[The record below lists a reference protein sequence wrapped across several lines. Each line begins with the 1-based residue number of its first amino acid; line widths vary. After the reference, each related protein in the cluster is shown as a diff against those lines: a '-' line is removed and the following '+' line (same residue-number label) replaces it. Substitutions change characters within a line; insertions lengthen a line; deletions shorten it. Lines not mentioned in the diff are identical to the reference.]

1 MKRALVRADGF
12 ITDIVEA
19 GEEFEIYTG
28 PGAAMKWMDIPDD
41 ATNMWKLELGEWI
54 PDFVHHDA
62 ETLRI
67 VAYGDPGMQLSM
79 IYNDIKNGTLNQEGE
94 FFKHVQNVKET
105 MPAVQ
110 YEEVEVTDSMTG
122 EVTTER
128 VKVVPDEPFPHDE
141 SMPAWWTAEQ
151 MSDDVQEEF
160 KIGKYA
166 PEAQQPAPDA

>member
-12 ITDIVEA
+12 ITDVVEA

-79 IYNDIKNGTLNQEGE
+79 IYNDIKNGTLNEEGE
-94 FFKHVQNVKET
+94 FFKHVKNVKET
-105 MPAVQ
+105 QPAVQ
-110 YEEVEVTDSMTG
+110 YDDDG
-122 EVTTER
+122 N
-128 VKVVPDEPFPHDE
+128 KVVPDEPFPHDE
-141 SMPAWWTAEQ
+141 AMPSWLTPEQ
-151 MSDDVQEEF
+151 MPDDVQEEF

-166 PEAQQPAPDA
+166 E

>member
-12 ITDIVEA
+12 ITDIVEE

-28 PGAAMKWMDIPDD
+28 PGASMKWMDIPDD

-54 PDFVHHDA
+54 PDFVHHDP

-67 VAYGDPGMQLSM
+67 VAYGDPGEQLSM

-94 FFKHVQNVKET
+94 FFKHIKNVKET
-105 MPAVQ
+105 MPK
-110 YEEVEVTDSMTG
+110 VEYDADG
-122 EVTTER
+122 N
-128 VKVVPDEPFPHDE
+128 KVVPDEPFPHDE
-141 SMPAWWTAEQ
+141 TMPAWLTAEQ
-151 MSDDVQEEF
+151 MSDDVQQEF

-166 PEAQQPAPDA
+166 PE